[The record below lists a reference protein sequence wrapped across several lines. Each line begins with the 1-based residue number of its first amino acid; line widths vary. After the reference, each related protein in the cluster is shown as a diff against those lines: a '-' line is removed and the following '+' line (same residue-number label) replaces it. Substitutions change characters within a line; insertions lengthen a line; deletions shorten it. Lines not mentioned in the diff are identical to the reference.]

1 MYSTVFKKRC
11 FYHKD
16 TAFSFFCFDDKK
28 ILCSKC
34 FKDHKKHSIE
44 IIDDLKER
52 TLFLKS
58 LNKKGQS
65 LIEYYLEIKTVL
77 EKVKSEIEESL
88 NIINQKIEELKN
100 STPLGEIKNIFS
112 LTFDDYEKISTI
124 NEILKK
130 THVLSDTLGDLSKE
144 IKTQHNYSNFRIIS
158 QSVEILE
165 HSKEY
170 PTHPLDIMLGKNNTK
185 EYSLFD
191 GVNHHFL
198 VLNLGEYCLLKNI
211 IIGVDV
217 YDCSLKN
224 FKVKIKNEIGKWEE
238 VGKFVCDMKEV
249 QNKQEF
255 TINKE
260 TQFVRI
266 DLIDN
271 WGVQSGNFILI
282 KSLAFQI
289 ADIH

>member
-28 ILCSKC
+28 FLCSKC
-34 FKDHKKHSIE
+34 FKNHKKHSIE

-58 LNKKGQS
+58 LNRKGQS
-65 LIEYYLEIKTVL
+65 LTEYYLEIKTVL

-88 NIINQKIEELKN
+88 NIINKKIEELNN

-112 LTFDDYEKISTI
+112 LTFNDYEKISTI

-130 THVLSDTLGDLSKE
+130 THVLSDTLSDLSKE

-170 PTHPLDIMLGKNNTK
+170 PTHHFDIMLGKNNTK

-191 GVNHHFL
+191 GVNNHFL

-282 KSLAFQI
+282 KSLGFQI

>member
-1 MYSTVFKKRC
+1 MDSTVFKKKC
-11 FYHKD
+11 YYHKD
-16 TAFSFFCFDDKK
+16 SFFSFYCFDDKK
-28 ILCSKC
+28 FLCSKC
-34 FKDHKKHSIE
+34 FKEHKKHSIE
-44 IIDDLKER
+44 IVDDLKER

-65 LIEYYLEIKTVL
+65 LIDYYFEMKTVF
-77 EKVKSEIEESL
+77 EKIKAEIEGFL
-88 NIINQKIEELKN
+88 KIINKNIEELKKL
-100 STPLGEIKNIFS
+100 TPNIETHNVFS
-112 LTFDDYEKISTI
+112 LTFNEYEKISTI

-130 THVLSDTLGDLSKE
+130 THVLSDTLGYLSKE
-144 IKTQHNYSNFRIIS
+144 IKAQHNYSNFRIIN

-170 PTHPLDIMLGKNNTK
+170 PTHPLDIMLGKNNSM

-191 GVNHHFL
+191 GVNNHFL
-198 VLNLGEYCLLKNI
+198 VVDLGEFCFLKNL
-211 IIGVDV
+211 IIGVDA
-217 YDCSLKN
+217 YDCLVKN
-224 FKVKIKNEIGKWEE
+224 FKVQIKNDIGKWEE
-238 VGKFVCDMKEV
+238 AGKFVCELKEV
-249 QNKQEF
+249 PTLEEF
-255 TINKE
+255 PINKE

-266 DLIDN
+266 DFIDN

>member
-1 MYSTVFKKRC
+1 MDSTVFKKRC

-16 TAFSFFCFDDKK
+16 TVFSFFCFDDKK
-28 ILCSKC
+28 FLCSKC
-34 FKDHKKHSIE
+34 FKDHKKHNIE
-44 IIDDLKER
+44 IVDDLKER
-52 TLFLKS
+52 TLFMKS

-65 LIEYYLEIKTVL
+65 LIEYYLEMKKVL

-88 NIINQKIEELKN
+88 NIINKKVEELKKTMP
-100 STPLGEIKNIFS
+100 SGEINNIFS
-112 LTFDDYEKISTI
+112 LTFNDYEKISTI

-144 IKTQHNYSNFRIIS
+144 IKALHNYSNFRIIS
-158 QSVEILE
+158 QSVKILE

-170 PTHPLDIMLGKNNTK
+170 PTHPLDIMFGRNNTMG
-185 EYSLFD
+185 YSLFD
-191 GVNHHFL
+191 GVNNHFL
-198 VLNLGEYCLLKNI
+198 VLDLGEYCFLKNI
-211 IIGVDV
+211 IIGIDT
-217 YDCSLKN
+217 YDCSLNN
-224 FKVKIKNEIGKWEE
+224 FKVQIKNDIGKWEE
-238 VGKFVCDMKEV
+238 AGKFACDTKET
-249 QNKQEF
+249 QNPQEF